1 MGKTPIE
8 MMLDGIEW
16 TAIDAPLDPRKLGL
30 ADDVPVAT
38 HRGELRIGNNAP
50 IRCYQ
55 LSDGRRIM
63 DADDVHAF
71 FSTIV

>member
-1 MGKTPIE
+1 MAKPPIE

-16 TAIDAPLDPRKLGL
+16 TAIETPLNPQTLGL
-30 ADDVPVAT
+30 DGAPVAT
-38 HRGELRIGNNAP
+38 HTGELRIGNNPP

-55 LSDGRRIM
+55 LSDGRRIL

-71 FSTIV
+71 FSTPA